1 MHLSRRILLSWAS
14 WVALMGVIV
23 PGQSAFSAD
32 SPEVHIHSLDP
43 SVDLSEL
50 AGPGIRLHPA
60 PQASPRRGKPQS
72 KSELPGLAERD
83 AVLSQ
88 SGLAT
93 ALKGWDELARDQLF
107 LRARELDLGR
117 LKGIYPELPVVALE
131 KLWTALRGKQ

>member
-14 WVALMGVIV
+14 WIALLGVIA
-23 PGQSAFSAD
+23 PGQSAISAD
-32 SPEVHIHSLDP
+32 TPEVHIHALDP

-60 PQASPRRGKPQS
+60 PQASPRRAKTQS
-72 KSELPGLAERD
+72 QSELPRLAERD

-88 SGLAT
+88 SGLTQAIQ
-93 ALKGWDELARDQLF
+93 GWDELARDHLF

>member
-14 WVALMGVIV
+14 WIALLGVIA

-60 PQASPRRGKPQS
+60 PQESPRRGKGQ
-72 KSELPGLAERD
+72 KKFDLPRLAERD
-83 AVLSQ
+83 TVLSQ
-88 SGLAT
+88 SGLAP
-93 ALKGWDELARDQLF
+93 ALKDWDELARDQLF
-107 LRARELDLGR
+107 LRARDLDFSR
-117 LKGIYPELPVVALE
+117 LKGLYPELPVVALE
-131 KLWTALRGKQ
+131 KLSTALRGKQ